1 MKLDCEKV
9 IFLKTITNRI
19 TTDESQRLDA
29 QRHLARLQYGVIIK
43 SSINDLS
50 CPTCGIKFLV
60 RVILKDSAE
69 LYDVD
74 PKAIAIRVTSV
85 KVNIVAFQ
93 HGF

>member
-1 MKLDCEKV
+1 M
-9 IFLKTITNRI
+9 FL
-19 TTDESQRLDA
+19 
-29 QRHLARLQYGVIIK
+29 LAWLLMPVPQ
-43 SSINDLS
+43 
-50 CPTCGIKFLV
+50 
-60 RVILKDSAE
+60 